1 MTFLLLPD
9 MHTHVVYPPAVPMSV
24 SYLPKLI
31 FMSYYYTYI
40 YNHNYVYIY
49 NRVCMCIF
57 GMWAWG

>member
-9 MHTHVVYPPAVPMSV
+9 MHKRVVYPPAVPMSV

-40 YNHNYVYIY
+40 YN
-49 NRVCMCIF
+49 RVCMCIF
-57 GMWAWG
+57 GIWAWG